1 MYDSHTSLSYQV
13 ASEIINY
20 FKDQVYKT
28 IIPRNVRL
36 SESPS
41 HGKPICIYDPTCK
54 GAEAYK
60 NLALEMLKN
69 E

>member
-13 ASEIINY
+13 AAEIINY

-28 IIPRNVRL
+28 IIPRNIRL
-36 SESPS
+36 SEAPS
-41 HGKPICIYDPTCK
+41 HGKPIFLYDPLCK

-60 NLALEMLKN
+60 KLALEILEN